1 MDGIHFLFIFTD
13 YVCYCDEMRRQVV
26 PLVRDTI
33 AAIST
38 ALGEAAIAIVR
49 VSGPEAVPVVDR
61 LFRGRQS
68 LKEVASHT
76 IHYGRL
82 IHPDT
87 GEQIEEVLVTVMR
100 SPRTFTGE
108 DVVEINCHGGI
119 VGVQLVLELVLS
131 AGARL
136 AEPGEFTKRAFLNG
150 RIDLA
155 QAEAVMDLIRAK
167 SERAMRL
174 AVRQVDG
181 RLSEKIRALRQRL
194 LALLAHV
201 EVTIDYPEYDAEPL
215 TRRHVMGEISNVQD
229 AVTTLLKSARQGRVL
244 REGVTTAIVGRPNV
258 GKSSLLNRMARANRA
273 IVTDIPG
280 TTRDIIEELVTIR
293 GIPLRLVDTAGI
305 RETTDVVEQIGVER
319 SRQALEEAELV
330 LLVLNGGEALTAED
344 RQLLE
349 RVKGRQVIVVVNKAD
364 LPRKLDVKE
373 VDALFPG
380 RVVETSTV
388 AEPGLSALEEKI
400 VELFFSGQV
409 DTDDFTYVS
418 NTRHIRLLTEARDAL
433 ADAMEQLEAG
443 MPVDVVAIDVQ
454 RAWSRLGEIIG
465 EEVGEALLD
474 EIFSQFCLG
483 K

>member
-1 MDGIHFLFIFTD
+1 MK
-13 YVCYCDEMRRQVV
+13 RQVE
-26 PLVRDTI
+26 PMERDTI

-49 VSGPEAVPVVDR
+49 VSGPEAVPVVDK
-61 LFRGRQS
+61 LFRGKGP
-68 LKEVASHT
+68 LAKVPSHT
-76 IHYGRL
+76 IHYGHLVR
-82 IHPDT
+82 PDT
-87 GEQIEEVLVTVMR
+87 EERLEEVLVTVMR
-100 SPRTFTGE
+100 APRTFTGE

-119 VGVQLVLELVLS
+119 VGVQQVLQLVLE

-155 QAEAVMDLIRAK
+155 QAEAVIDLIRAK

-181 RLSEKIRALRQRL
+181 QLSQKIRELRQQLLSL
-194 LALLAHV
+194 LAYV
-201 EVTIDYPEYDAEPL
+201 EVTIDYPEYDVEEM
-215 TRRHVMGEISNVQD
+215 TRDYLCREISRVRE
-229 AVTTLLKSARQGRVL
+229 AIGRLLATSRQGRVL
-244 REGVTTAIVGRPNV
+244 REGITTAIVGRPNV

-280 TTRDIIEELVTIR
+280 TTRDIIEELVTVR

-305 RETTDVVEQIGVER
+305 RETTDVVEQIGVQR
-319 SRQALEEAELV
+319 SRQMLEEAELV
-330 LLVLNGGEALTAED
+330 LLVLNGAEQLTDED
-344 RQLLE
+344 RRLLDL
-349 RVKGRQVIVVVNKAD
+349 VKGREAIIVVNKAD
-364 LPRKLDVKE
+364 LPRRLDMA
-373 VDALFPG
+373 ALEAAFPG

-388 AEPGLSALEEKI
+388 AEPGLEQLEEKI
-400 VELFFSGQV
+400 AALFFSGQMEA
-409 DTDDFTYVS
+409 DDLTYLS
-418 NTRHIRLLTEARDAL
+418 NARHIRLLTEAQEAL
-433 ADAMEQLEAG
+433 TEAVGQLQTAV
-443 MPVDVVAIDVQ
+443 PVDVAAIDMK
-454 RAWSRLGEIIG
+454 RAWSLLGEILG

>member
-1 MDGIHFLFIFTD
+1 M
-13 YVCYCDEMRRQVV
+13 E
-26 PLVRDTI
+26 RDTI

-49 VSGPEAVPVVDR
+49 VSGPEAVALVDK
-61 LFRGRQS
+61 LFRGKTPLAQ
-68 LKEVASHT
+68 VPSHT
-76 IHYGRL
+76 IHYGFL
-82 IHPDT
+82 VEPSS
-87 GEQIEEVLVTVMR
+87 GEKLEEVLVTVMR
-100 SPRTFTGE
+100 APRTFTGE
-108 DVVEINCHGGI
+108 DVVEVNCHGGV
-119 VGVQLVLELVLS
+119 VGVQRVLQLVLD

-155 QAEAVMDLIRAK
+155 QAEAVIDLIRAK

-181 RLSEKIRALRQRL
+181 ELSQKIRELRQQL
-194 LALLAHV
+194 LSLLAHV
-201 EVTIDYPEYDAEPL
+201 EVTIDYPEYDVEEL
-215 TRRHVMGEISNVQD
+215 TRQQLCQEIAQVEG
-229 AVTTLLKSARQGRVL
+229 AIGRLLASARQGRVL
-244 REGVTTAIVGRPNV
+244 REGITTAIVGRPNV

-305 RETTDVVEQIGVER
+305 RETTDVVEQIGVQR

-330 LLVLNGGEALTAED
+330 LLVLNGAERLTDED
-344 RQLLE
+344 RRLMEL
-349 RVKGRQVIVVVNKAD
+349 VKGRDAIVVVNKAD
-364 LPRKLDVKE
+364 LPRRLDMAAVE
-373 VDALFPG
+373 AAFPG
-380 RVVETSTV
+380 RVVQTSTV
-388 AEPGLSALEEKI
+388 AEPGLAPLEEKI
-400 VELFFSGQV
+400 AALFFSGQV
-409 DTDDFTYVS
+409 DTDDATYLS
-418 NTRHIRLLTEARDAL
+418 NVRHIRLLNEALQAL
-433 ADAMEQLEAG
+433 QEAAEQLQAAV
-443 MPVDVVAIDVQ
+443 PVDVAAIDLQ
-454 RAWSRLGEIIG
+454 RAWSLLGEILG